1 MPKYYKHSETYL
13 HVKNVEN
20 VEQLIHHLIMLN
32 DKRFEPYRKL
42 AREFLNDIANEI
54 ATDTEKISR
63 LSPVAAKHVE
73 VLQRSNE
80 QLVKL
85 IGMQQKNHKN
95 VEFSEDDKNSLFDI
109 ILYLQ

>member
-1 MPKYYKHSETYL
+1 MTKKNLETLMSEAL
-13 HVKNVEN
+13 DNIRSDR
-20 VEQLIHHLIMLN
+20 Q
-32 DKRFEPYRKL
+32 L

-54 ATDTEKISR
+54 ACDAEKISR

-85 IGMQQKNHKN
+85 IGMKQKNQ
-95 VEFSEDDKNSLFDI
+95 EQPGLTDDDKNSIFDI
-109 ILYLQ
+109 LQQEPAK

>member
-1 MPKYYKHSETYL
+1 MSKKSLEI
-13 HVKNVEN
+13 
-20 VEQLIHHLIMLN
+20 LIDEALDNIRS
-32 DKRFEPYRKL
+32 DRKL

-85 IGMQQKNHKN
+85 IGMQQKTHKN

-109 ILYLQ
+109 IQGGVE

>member
-1 MPKYYKHSETYL
+1 MSKKKLETL
-13 HVKNVEN
+13 MNEALDN
-20 VEQLIHHLIMLN
+20 IRSDRQ
-32 DKRFEPYRKL
+32 L

-54 ATDTEKISR
+54 VRDVEKISR

-85 IGMQQKNHKN
+85 ISMQHKN
-95 VEFSEDDKNSLFDI
+95 KEAPGLSEEDKNNIFDM
-109 ILYLQ
+109 LQEPSK